1 MTVREFHNQGESE
14 VGYSFWQTVFV
25 WRTRGRGMAT
35 PGWCCWADRPPSGIA
50 AVNGGSALLATNE
63 NFTLK
68 VLQGVI
74 FLNGNQ

>member
-1 MTVREFHNQGESE
+1 
-14 VGYSFWQTVFV
+14 
-25 WRTRGRGMAT
+25 MAT

-68 VLQGVI
+68 ILQGVI
-74 FLNGNQ
+74 FLSGNQ